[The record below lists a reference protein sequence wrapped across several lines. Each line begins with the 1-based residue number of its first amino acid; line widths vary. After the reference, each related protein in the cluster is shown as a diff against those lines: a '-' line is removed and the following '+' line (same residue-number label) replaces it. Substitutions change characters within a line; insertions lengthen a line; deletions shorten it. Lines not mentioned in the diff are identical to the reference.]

1 MRFVFLI
8 ALLVFAFPAFA
19 SSIKSDEEIIFFR
32 TAARQGPEAGTW
44 IIPVH
49 AWVFEPE
56 EGSGM
61 RSAAIAAMAYEL
73 ELGDNAATS
82 AIFSR
87 MARWFLVDNESGK
100 SFTTSIGP
108 DKVGPTGAHGRA
120 MREMTVTIT
129 DGFEGGVF
137 SYNADVPGRDFKG
150 EAVLVPQAG
159 VSVIS
164 DIDDTIKI
172 SEVLDKKKLM
182 QNTFLKEYAAAPG
195 MAEAY
200 KRLAAEKV
208 AFHYLSSSPWQLY
221 PALVSFMDGA
231 GYPKGSFHMRDFRM
245 KDETVLN
252 VMKSSLETKPPG
264 IRKLLDDYPQR
275 QFILIGDSGE
285 KDPEIYGLIA
295 REYPGRVKHIY
306 IRKVTTEDAA
316 DARYKTAFEGS
327 NVPFT
332 LFEDASVIKP

>member
-1 MRFVFLI
+1 VS
-8 ALLVFAFPAFA
+8 P
-19 SSIKSDEEIIFFR
+19 
-32 TAARQGPEAGTW
+32 
-44 IIPVH
+44 
-49 AWVFEPE
+49 
-56 EGSGM
+56 
-61 RSAAIAAMAYEL
+61 
-73 ELGDNAATS
+73 
-82 AIFSR
+82 
-87 MARWFLVDNESGK
+87 
-100 SFTTSIGP
+100 
-108 DKVGPTGAHGRA
+108 
-120 MREMTVTIT
+120 
-129 DGFEGGVF
+129 
-137 SYNADVPGRDFKG
+137 
-150 EAVLVPQAG
+150 AG

-182 QNTFLKEYAAAPG
+182 RNTFMKEYEAAPG
-195 MAEAY
+195 MADAY

-245 KDETVLN
+245 KDETVFN

-264 IRKLLDDYPQR
+264 IRKLFDDFPKR

-285 KDPEIYGLIA
+285 KDPEIYGTIA

-306 IRKVTTEDAA
+306 IRKVTPEGQD
-316 DARYKTAFEGS
+316 DARYKTAFDGIDA
-327 NVPFT
+327 PFT